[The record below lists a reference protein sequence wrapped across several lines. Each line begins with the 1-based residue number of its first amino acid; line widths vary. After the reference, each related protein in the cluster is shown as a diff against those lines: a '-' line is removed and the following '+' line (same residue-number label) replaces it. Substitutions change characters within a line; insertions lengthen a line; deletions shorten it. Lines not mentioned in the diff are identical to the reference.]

1 MSAASS
7 SKACNFSIV
16 FSALFALECPGKL
29 SHLIKLI
36 GEVFKFLWTIV
47 YRLRAQQLFAFRFQR
62 GEALLLFESS
72 LDYRIPERRNTDPN
86 PLIINAVNNKRKTGS
101 AWVVSLMAKDAHD
114 QIQLQRTGGHG
125 CGCPVQ
131 LV

>member
-36 GEVFKFLWTIV
+36 GEVFKLLWTIGLSLSRATAFCLFV
-47 YRLRAQQLFAFRFQR
+47 FNAARRFSCSNPRLITASQ
-62 GEALLLFESS
+62 
-72 LDYRIPERRNTDPN
+72 
-86 PLIINAVNNKRKTGS
+86 NAG
-101 AWVVSLMAKDAHD
+101 
-114 QIQLQRTGGHG
+114 IQTQTR
-125 CGCPVQ
+125 
-131 LV
+131 